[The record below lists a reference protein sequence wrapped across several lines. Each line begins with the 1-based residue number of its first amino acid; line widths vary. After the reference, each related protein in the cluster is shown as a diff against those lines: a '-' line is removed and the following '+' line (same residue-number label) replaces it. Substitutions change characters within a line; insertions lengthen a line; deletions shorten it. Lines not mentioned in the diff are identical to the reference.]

1 MPEYKLVILGEITDF
16 NTYSTAE
23 RTHRNL
29 AADLKFYETNRV
41 RMEAMHQKLGVCE
54 KYPLDIHFHWY
65 LPNKKKDPDNIAA
78 AKKFILDGLQ
88 GNKKSKTVG
97 FLVNDG
103 WGQIAGFRDSFHI
116 DAEKPRVEVE
126 FYVVQ

>member
-1 MPEYKLVILGEITDF
+1 MPDYKFVVHGEVTDF

-23 RTHRNL
+23 RTHRNV

-41 RMEAMHQKLGVCE
+41 RMEARDQKIGVCE
-54 KYPLDIHFHWY
+54 KYPLEVHFHWY
-65 LPNKKKDPDNIAA
+65 LPNKKKDPDNIAR

-88 GNKKSKTVG
+88 VAG
-97 FLVNDG
+97 FLKNDG
-103 WGQIAGFRDSFHI
+103 WAQIAGFRDSFHI
-116 DAEKPRVEVE
+116 DSEKPRVEVE